1 MIKDFSKYAIMFV
14 ALVLIQVLILNNIQF
29 SGFVN
34 PYIYI
39 LFILLLPFTIPG
51 YVLLGLAFLLGISID
66 LFSSTPGVHAGAT
79 VLIAFLRPGIASLIS
94 SREMI
99 EKGSTPNMKQ
109 LGFASFL
116 KYIIIAVFIH
126 HLFLF
131 YIEAFSFGGFF
142 HTLLRCVLSSI
153 FSIVIIL
160 ASQFILFKNVQ

>member
-1 MIKDFSKYAIMFV
+1 MIRDFGKYAVMFV
-14 ALVLIQVLILNNIQF
+14 SLVLIQALILNNIQF

-34 PYIYI
+34 PYVYI

-51 YVLLGLAFLLGISID
+51 YLLLGLSFLIGISID
-66 LFSSTPGVHAGAT
+66 IFNNTPGLHAGAS
-79 VLIAFLRPGIASLIS
+79 VFLGFLRPGIANLIS
-94 SREMI
+94 SREII
-99 EKGSTPNMKQ
+99 EKGNTPNIKQ

-116 KYIIIAVFIH
+116 KYTVIAVFIH

-131 YIEAFSFGGFF
+131 YAEAFSFGGFF

-153 FSIVIIL
+153 FSVVIIL